1 MRQIS
6 PIIHWIILS
15 IFALAMV
22 FMLYLAA
29 ITFDRM
35 HDEANQMFNERTL
48 LLYFNQRFKQ
58 ADAIGAMVVEEER
71 LQINHPGYYTLL
83 YLEDGYLVEQ
93 VSETNQILEKSG
105 QRIAEIAQLSFRS
118 EGQQII
124 IDVIHS
130 NLDAKSYRFTLIS
143 EVGS

>member
-1 MRQIS
+1 MRQIN

-22 FMLYLAA
+22 FVVYLAA
-29 ITFDRM
+29 ISFDRM

-48 LLYFNQRFKQ
+48 HLYFNQRFKQ
-58 ADAIGAMVVEEER
+58 ADALGAMVVEADR

-93 VSETNQILEKSG
+93 VSETNQILENSG
-105 QRIAEIAQLSFRS
+105 QRIAEIAQLTFKQD
-118 EGQQII
+118 GQQII
-124 IDVIHS
+124 VDVMHTS
-130 NLDAKSYRFTLIS
+130 FRTKSYRFTLIS
-143 EVGS
+143 EVGP

>member
-15 IFALAMV
+15 IFAVAMV
-22 FMLYLAA
+22 FMLYLAT
-29 ITFDRM
+29 IIFDQM
-35 HDEANQMFNERTL
+35 HDEANEMFNERTL
-48 LLYFNQRFKQ
+48 HLYFNQRLKQ
-58 ADAIGAMVVEEER
+58 ADALGAWVVDENR

-105 QRIAEIAQLSFRS
+105 QRIAEIAQLSFRGD
-118 EGQQII
+118 GQQII
-124 IDVIHS
+124 IDVIHKDL
-130 NLDAKSYRFTLIS
+130 NATSYHFTLIS

>member
-15 IFALAMV
+15 TFALAMV

-48 LLYFNQRFKQ
+48 HLYFNQRFKQ
-58 ADAIGAMVVEEER
+58 ADALGALVVEDNR

-105 QRIAEIAQLSFRS
+105 QRIAEIAKLSFRS
-118 EGQQII
+118 DGQQII
-124 IDVIHS
+124 VDVIHKD
-130 NLDAKSYRFTLIS
+130 LEAKSYHFTLIS
-143 EVGS
+143 EVNS

>member
-15 IFALAMV
+15 IFAVAMV
-22 FMLYLAA
+22 FMLYLAT
-29 ITFDRM
+29 IIFDQM
-35 HDEANQMFNERTL
+35 HDEANEMFNERTL
-48 LLYFNQRFKQ
+48 HLYFNQRLKQ
-58 ADAIGAMVVEEER
+58 ADALGAWVVDENR

-105 QRIAEIAQLSFRS
+105 QRIAEIAQLTFRS

-124 IDVIHS
+124 VDVIHKDLNAS
-130 NLDAKSYRFTLIS
+130 SYHFTLIS

>member
-1 MRQIS
+1 MRQLS
-6 PIIHWIILS
+6 PVINWIILS

-22 FMLYLAA
+22 FVVYLGA

-48 LLYFNQRFKQ
+48 HLYFNQRFKQ
-58 ADAIGAMVVEEER
+58 ADALGAVVVGEDR

-93 VSETNQILEKSG
+93 VSETNQIMELSG
-105 QRIAEIAQLSFRS
+105 QRIAQVAQVSFKQ
-118 EGQQII
+118 EGNQIVV
-124 IDVIHS
+124 DVIHQD
-130 NLDAKSYRFTLIS
+130 LEEMSYRFTLIS